1 MGCPIR
7 KFPAQCLLAAPRN
20 LSQRATSFIASQ
32 CQGIHQMPFR
42 RLILTSCATRRSQ
55 PTGLVTG
62 GTPDKDALPDPKAS
76 PPRTAVHWSLDG
88 AMDEPTTEELRHVAG
103 SAPAITTCS
112 LSVSRGSPLR
122 INLGHKPSSRCSR
135 SRSVASDETSRA
147 RTHRFA
153 ATGDRFAVHSNVSH
167 HKVSG
172 PGSLPG
178 SPPRHRTG
186 GGGRDRT
193 DDLMLAK
200 HALSQLSY
208 GPELG

>member
-1 MGCPIR
+1 MLYPIR
-7 KFPAQCLLAAPRN
+7 KRHPDTRQSTGRSTERWTNPR
-20 LSQRATSFIASQ
+20 
-32 CQGIHQMPFR
+32 R
-42 RLILTSCATRRSQ
+42 RNS
-55 PTGLVTG
+55 VT
-62 GTPDKDALPDPKAS
+62 LC
-76 PPRTAVHWSLDG
+76 
-88 AMDEPTTEELRHVAG
+88 G
-103 SAPAITTCS
+103 SAPVLTTCN

-193 DDLMLAK
+193 DDLTLAK

-208 GPELG
+208 APFFRGKLVGQGGLEPPTSRLSSARSNQLSY